1 LGKIPANQNFQFDAP
16 SNFVEVDKL
25 EAGMS
30 RARTLEMI
38 GKPAPNF
45 KANTLDGVS
54 TSLSDFRG
62 KLVLLDFWATWCAP
76 CRDQMPKIAKLYD
89 QTREQGLVLL
99 GINDDE
105 SIEKPIEYMK
115 QHAYQW
121 LNLFESKPGSIR
133 RNFAVDGIPT
143 LILIDREGK
152 VIEYQVG
159 SGAESEEKIRAALR
173 KQGLKLD

>member
-1 LGKIPANQNFQFDAP
+1 
-16 SNFVEVDKL
+16 
-25 EAGMS
+25 
-30 RARTLEMI
+30 
-38 GKPAPNF
+38 
-45 KANTLDGVS
+45 
-54 TSLSDFRG
+54 
-62 KLVLLDFWATWCAP
+62 
-76 CRDQMPKIAKLYD
+76 MPKIAKLYD

-105 SIEKPIEYMK
+105 NIEKPIEYMK

-121 LNLFESKPGSIR
+121 LNLFEAKPGSIR